1 MDSCEWDIIILK
13 PTSVFL
19 SFLADQLPD
28 VDLPKLSLLQTDT
41 TAYSIRKQDCEE
53 ATLDEI
59 EVHFAPIFR
68 HEINRRLGAHA
79 CRDVHPTFL
88 DFLCCFKF
96 EVHSHMILMES
107 SIRECHQLLAVRP
120 RAVLLKWMKSNPDDG
135 DEAVITLERVSVSN
149 LVENATVILK
159 NFKQLSEVKPFMQD
173 YYRPIFQAEMWRMC
187 ESEDHW
193 PAVNSFQDFHRY
205 FSVEIHTQL
214 IHF

>member
-59 EVHFAPIFR
+59 EAHFDPIFR
-68 HEINRRLGAHA
+68 NEINRRLGPHA
-79 CRDVHPTFL
+79 CRDVHATFL

-96 EVHSHMILMES
+96 EVHSHMMLMEP
-107 SIRECHQLLAVRP
+107 SIKASHQLLAIRP
-120 RAVLLKWMKSNPDDG
+120 RAVLLKWMKSTPEDADN
-135 DEAVITLERVSVSN
+135 AVMTLERISVSH

-173 YYRPIFQAEMWRMC
+173 NYRAIFQAEMWRMC
-187 ESEDHW
+187 ESEDQW
-193 PAVNSFQDFHRY
+193 PTVNSVQDFQRY

-214 IHF
+214 VHF